1 MIEKNELVLPD
12 TPSKALR
19 ASDAPLANY
28 KDNNNFDVDIN
39 ELDLEFEEQAFDHIE
54 IQTNSEATINKVQ
67 MGKPIKV
74 SKMSEAPKI

>member
-1 MIEKNELVLPD
+1 MLKKPPTATKQDSGGGLTREESKSFVIPASMIEKDELVLPD

-39 ELDLEFEEQAFDHIE
+39 ELDLEFEE
-54 IQTNSEATINKVQ
+54 
-67 MGKPIKV
+67 
-74 SKMSEAPKI
+74 

>member
-39 ELDLEFEEQAFDHIE
+39 ELDLEFEE
-54 IQTNSEATINKVQ
+54 
-67 MGKPIKV
+67 
-74 SKMSEAPKI
+74 